1 MLNRI
6 SFYVFIQIF
15 KACILIFFIFISI
28 SWLLQITRLFSLTN
42 LLQVEIITI
51 FLLSLF
57 LLPNLIT
64 IILPFVVIFGIVL
77 CFVKLN
83 KDKELLA
90 IYSSGLSYKVIKSPL
105 IIFTLLLSLIYVI
118 LNFYISPLIYDK
130 YKQKEFQIRN
140 TINFE
145 KLILSN
151 FLEVNQDTVLDF
163 KKTDTTFKEIFINF
177 KTETDNLI
185 FANSGNIFLK
195 NNLYVFELTDGF
207 KLNISEKEIEK
218 NIKNIEKVFK
228 IYLKTNNPKTK
239 PIFVNNYKWLGKLN
253 YIKFLREIG
262 KHFTINKM
270 LSFDSVKLRL
280 DREQSLS
287 YMEFNYMILQAYDF
301 LELNKNKN
309 CLMQIGGSDQ
319 WGNIVNGVELIKR
332 HSNKQVFGLT
342 TPLITLASGSKM
354 GKTEKG
360 AVWLDKKLLAPYDY
374 WQFWRNTDDRDVL
387 RFLQMFTDLTLKKI
401 EELKNKNINQLKILL
416 ANKATTMLHG
426 EPAAKKAAQT
436 AKNTFEKKSIGDDL
450 PTVKIEKEKLTNGI
464 NIIDLVI
471 ASNLSNSKSEV
482 KRMIKNKGIKI
493 NNETVENDKL
503 NVSLNNFNQENFLKL
518 SHGKKNHVILKIV

>member
-1 MLNRI
+1 MEN
-6 SFYVFIQIF
+6 SFLSEF
-15 KACILIFFIFISI
+15 KERDYFNQCTNSVELEQVMNNKKIRAYIGFDCTASSLHVGS
-28 SWLLQITRLFSLTN
+28 LLQIMCLR
-42 LLQVEIITI
+42 LLQKHGHQ
-51 FLLSLF
+51 
-57 LLPNLIT
+57 P
-64 IILPFVVIFGIVL
+64 IVL
-77 CFVKLN
+77 LGGGTTRIG
-83 KDKELLA
+83 DPSGKEETRKILL
-90 IYSSGLSYKVIKSPL
+90 
-105 IIFTLLLSLIYVI
+105 
-118 LNFYISPLIYDK
+118 
-130 YKQKEFQIRN
+130 
-140 TINFE
+140 
-145 KLILSN
+145 
-151 FLEVNQDTVLDF
+151 
-163 KKTDTTFKEIFINF
+163 
-177 KTETDNLI
+177 
-185 FANSGNIFLK
+185 
-195 NNLYVFELTDGF
+195 
-207 KLNISEKEIEK
+207 EKEIEK
-218 NIKNIEKVFK
+218 NIKNIEKIFK
-228 IYLKTNNPKTK
+228 IFLKTNNPKTK

-280 DREQSLS
+280 EREQSLS

-301 LELNKNKN
+301 LELNKTKN

-360 AVWLDKKLLAPYDY
+360 AVWLDKKLLTPYDY
-374 WQFWRNTDDRDVL
+374 WQFWRNTDDGDVL

-401 EELKNKNINQLKILL
+401 EELKNKNVNQLKILL
-416 ANKATTMLHG
+416 ANKATAMLHG

-450 PTVKIEKEKLTNGI
+450 PSVKIEKEKLTNGI

>member
-1 MLNRI
+1 MENSYLSEFKNREYFNQCTNSEELEQLMNKKKI
-6 SFYVFIQIF
+6 RAYIGFDCTASSLHVG
-15 KACILIFFIFISI
+15 S
-28 SWLLQITRLFSLTN
+28 LLQIMCLR
-42 LLQVEIITI
+42 LLQKHGHQ
-51 FLLSLF
+51 
-57 LLPNLIT
+57 P
-64 IILPFVVIFGIVL
+64 IVL
-77 CFVKLN
+77 LGGGTTRIG
-83 KDKELLA
+83 DPSGKEETR
-90 IYSSGLSYKVIKSPL
+90 K
-105 IIFTLLLSLIYVI
+105 I
-118 LNFYISPLIYDK
+118 L
-130 YKQKEFQIRN
+130 
-140 TINFE
+140 
-145 KLILSN
+145 
-151 FLEVNQDTVLDF
+151 
-163 KKTDTTFKEIFINF
+163 
-177 KTETDNLI
+177 
-185 FANSGNIFLK
+185 
-195 NNLYVFELTDGF
+195 
-207 KLNISEKEIEK
+207 SEKEIEK
-218 NIKNIEKVFK
+218 NIENIEKIFK
-228 IYLKTNNPKTK
+228 IFLKTNNTKTK

-280 DREQSLS
+280 EREQSLS

-301 LELNKNKN
+301 LELNKTKN

-342 TPLITLASGSKM
+342 TPLITLASGAKM

-360 AVWLDKKLLAPYDY
+360 AIWLDKKILAPYDY

-416 ANKATTMLHG
+416 ANEATAMLHG
-426 EPAAKKAAQT
+426 GLAAKKAAQT

-450 PTVKIEKEKLTNGI
+450 PSVKIKKEKLTNGI
-464 NIIDLVI
+464 NIVDLVI

-503 NVSLNNFNQENFLKL
+503 NVSLNNFKQENFLKL